1 MFRDGSVKLSLKAM
15 IVAGALVKAGAFL
28 FISLMNLILRPYGGA
43 YLAILSS
50 LYPGYD
56 PVSGPIGIIVGTL
69 YSLLVGALA
78 GLLFGCLYNFCTE
91 HT

>member
-1 MFRDGSVKLSLKAM
+1 MKLSLKAM
-15 IVAGALVKAGAFL
+15 IVAGALFKGVVFL

-56 PVSGPIGIIVGTL
+56 PVSGPIAVIIGAL
-69 YSLLVGALA
+69 YSLLAGALA
-78 GLLFGCLYNFCTE
+78 GLLFGCLYNFFAE